1 MISQIVSALPRDN
14 STGFAYERVIDD
26 ICDLNW
32 VNLSQEDL
40 IGVAW
45 VYFLSQYS
53 SASALKSLASSILT
67 ITDCCNSIM
76 ANGTRIIFRHGQALP
91 RLEKR

>member
-32 VNLSQEDL
+32 VNLSHEDL

-45 VYFLSQYS
+45 VYYHFSGQ
-53 SASALKSLASSILT
+53 
-67 ITDCCNSIM
+67 
-76 ANGTRIIFRHGQALP
+76 FRECLEIARELYPDDNRLLQLDHGERFRP
-91 RLEKR
+91 S